1 MKELKKIYEVVKKI
15 STEVDVLM
23 TLDANT
29 GQNGMQQAREFSNYI
44 PLTGF
49 ILTKMDG
56 TARGGILVQIMK
68 ELNLPVYFMGV
79 GEQVDDLVPFNQED
93 YINALIS
100 DKEEVVNG

>member
-1 MKELKKIYEVVKKI
+1 
-15 STEVDVLM
+15 
-23 TLDANT
+23 
-29 GQNGMQQAREFSNYI
+29 
-44 PLTGF
+44 
-49 ILTKMDG
+49 
-56 TARGGILVQIMK
+56 MK